1 MVFCAIFSPDLKIL
15 SQVELNCSQWSQDK
29 YLADTEGFNN
39 ICEVYII
46 PMTIDLKKNWK
57 LTLVSPVLY
66 KPVFKMVRPIFCILS
81 YIFQYYVCLKKG
93 LTESLIFSYFLQWL
107 ITISAIWK
115 DHSCL
120 SFVWEWNCLES
131 VKPHLVI
138 VTHPPSLFKQCSIL
152 VFQAQQTC
160 YSRSRVIYTMLYH

>member
-1 MVFCAIFSPDLKIL
+1 MWGIYYTYDL
-15 SQVELNCSQWSQDK
+15 W
-29 YLADTEGFNN
+29 
-39 ICEVYII
+39 
-46 PMTIDLKKNWK
+46 LKKNWK
-57 LTLVSPVLY
+57 LTLLSPVLY
-66 KPVFKMVRPIFCILS
+66 KPVFKMVRPIFCILI
-81 YIFQYYVCLKKG
+81 YVFQYYVCLKKG

-131 VKPHLVI
+131 VRPHLVI

-160 YSRSRVIYTMLYH
+160 YSRSRVIYTIYIIRTNLGNIFNVQDWKYTNVNLLFQSTSQSLVPS